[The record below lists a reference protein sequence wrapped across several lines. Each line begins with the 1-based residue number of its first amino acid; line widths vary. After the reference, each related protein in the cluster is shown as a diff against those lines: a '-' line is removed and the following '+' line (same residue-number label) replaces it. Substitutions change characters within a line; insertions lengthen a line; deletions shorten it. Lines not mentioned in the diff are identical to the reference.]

1 MNKELYNQKDS
12 DFIALKDFAKMQ
24 ENPNL
29 V

>member
-1 MNKELYNQKDS
+1 MDEELYNQKDS
-12 DFIALKDFAKMQ
+12 DFIGLKDFAKMQ